1 VLALLG
7 LGVALSLSLRAT
19 ELRRLEGDLR
29 RQALVVA
36 EGALARWET
45 QGEAG
50 VVAFVE
56 ALGRADADLRVAVL
70 DAQGQRIADSH
81 ADRPGLVDPR
91 HRPETARALDPAV
104 REPVVALDDGLL
116 AVATPLRRGGDA
128 LGVAWVALSPSRADR
143 LAEHARSVVAL
154 ALVPTA
160 VAAVALA
167 FVVARATVD
176 PLRRLAEMAR
186 RLAAGEWKAEPGA
199 LPRDEVAEL
208 GRALAAMAHKLHA
221 EVATIED
228 ERRRWRVVLEEMADG
243 LVVTDGSGRV
253 LLLNRVAE
261 QLLHVQ
267 QSWAVGRSFVQ
278 VVRDHELADHLESSL
293 RAPDGRPRSRIV
305 EAGPGRRAL
314 RVVITTVPNRG
325 ERQALVILQDLTELR
340 RLERVRRDFVAN
352 VSHELRTPLASLKA
366 LVETLEGGAL
376 DDPTAA
382 RDFLARMHV
391 EVDGLVQ
398 LVEELLALSRL
409 EDGRADLRPAPTP
422 VAELVGRAVE
432 RLRPQADRAGVALAA
447 DVPADLPLVLADPAR
462 VQQVIMNL
470 VHNAVKFTPPGG
482 SIRVTADRWNGQV
495 AVRVID
501 TGVGIDAEDLPR
513 IFERFYK
520 ADRSRASTGTGL
532 GLAIAKHLVLAHG
545 GRIWAESPGLGQ
557 GSTFTFTLPVA
568 PAAASPRADDA
579 PTA

>member
-1 VLALLG
+1 
-7 LGVALSLSLRAT
+7 
-19 ELRRLEGDLR
+19 
-29 RQALVVA
+29 
-36 EGALARWET
+36 
-45 QGEAG
+45 
-50 VVAFVE
+50 
-56 ALGRADADLRVAVL
+56 
-70 DAQGQRIADSH
+70 
-81 ADRPGLVDPR
+81 
-91 HRPETARALDPAV
+91 
-104 REPVVALDDGLL
+104 
-116 AVATPLRRGGDA
+116 
-128 LGVAWVALSPSRADR
+128 
-143 LAEHARSVVAL
+143 
-154 ALVPTA
+154 
-160 VAAVALA
+160 
-167 FVVARATVD
+167 
-176 PLRRLAEMAR
+176 
-186 RLAAGEWKAEPGA
+186 
-199 LPRDEVAEL
+199 
-208 GRALAAMAHKLHA
+208 
-221 EVATIED
+221 
-228 ERRRWRVVLEEMADG
+228 
-243 LVVTDGSGRV
+243 
-253 LLLNRVAE
+253 
-261 QLLHVQ
+261 VQ

-325 ERQALVILQDLTELR
+325 ERQALVIQQDHTELR

-409 EDGRADLRPAPTP
+409 EDGRADLRPTSTP

-447 DVPADLPLVLADPAR
+447 DVPADLPPVLADPAR

-545 GRIWAESPGLGQ
+545 GRIWAESHGLGQ

-579 PTA
+579 CVDDTPTA